1 MKHLL
6 IKTLIAFAFF
16 GIFNNVEA
24 QKTSET
30 TIILVRHAEKDP
42 SGGADPQLSAEGKL
56 RADSL
61 VRVFKSIKADEMYST
76 PYIRTKETLK
86 PWATKA
92 GIEVKTY
99 DPRNLKGFADELK
112 ALKGKTVVVAGHS
125 NTTPALV
132 NFLLGTDKYQALDDS
147 VYSKI
152 WILTVKADGTISD
165 KVIEY

>member
-1 MKHLL
+1 MKHLIL
-6 IKTLIAFAFF
+6 KTFIAFAFV
-16 GIFNNVEA
+16 GIFNSAEA
-24 QKTSET
+24 QKSSET
-30 TIILVRHAEKDP
+30 TIILLRHAEKDP
-42 SGGADPQLSAEGKL
+42 AGGADPELSADGKA
-56 RADSL
+56 RAEKL
-61 VRVFKSIKADEMYST
+61 ITVFKDVKADEMYST

-112 ALKGKTVVVAGHS
+112 AMKGKTVVVAGHS
-125 NTTPALV
+125 NTTPALA
-132 NFLLGTDKYQALDDS
+132 NFLLGAEKYQALDDS

-165 KVIEY
+165 KIIEY